1 MVCLFSISFLT
12 SVLFQFLKF
21 MRVLYLFS
29 CGSGHLG
36 KKITFSLTILR
47 NRIVPPFESQ
57 PKRYHFQMEMEI
69 KKIFKKVS
77 KNMLQSND
85 GHIYPKMYFFHLLKV
100 SHLGFETTF
109 LHARLVYW
117 LKWIS
122 SFQFIMRLRLFYFKV
137 INLLQRFLHEMALF
151 FKIRSSHFFFFSCNT
166 KRKKKL
172 EKALRTKVI
181 F

>member
-1 MVCLFSISFLT
+1 
-12 SVLFQFLKF
+12 
-21 MRVLYLFS
+21 
-29 CGSGHLG
+29 
-36 KKITFSLTILR
+36 
-47 NRIVPPFESQ
+47 
-57 PKRYHFQMEMEI
+57 MEMEI

-77 KNMLQSND
+77 KNI

-181 F
+181 FSKTYNLAPLPSKHFITCEKYQTFFVFLFLQ